1 MATSAIARAMG
12 GNLART
18 FQRLVSSSDQRPD
31 DGPQFSWKGV
41 EEQVA
46 AGLILLAA
54 CGIGFIAWTVPRQL
68 DLVLQA
74 QRVIT
79 ERVAAM
85 EGRIGRVE
93 NDVQILDR
101 RTTRLESS
109 R

>member
-1 MATSAIARAMG
+1 
-12 GNLART
+12 
-18 FQRLVSSSDQRPD
+18 VSSTDPSSQDPGSR
-31 DGPQFSWKGV
+31 FSWKGV

-74 QRVIT
+74 QRVFT

-85 EGRIGRVE
+85 EGRLGKVE
-93 NDVQILDR
+93 NDVQGLDR
-101 RTTRLESS
+101 RTTRLEAQP
-109 R
+109 

>member
-1 MATSAIARAMG
+1 MTTS
-12 GNLART
+12 
-18 FQRLVSSSDQRPD
+18 
-31 DGPQFSWKGV
+31 GPQPPESGTRFSWKGV

-74 QRVIT
+74 QRSFT
-79 ERVAAM
+79 ERIAAM
-85 EGRIGRVE
+85 EGRLIKVE
-93 NDVQILDR
+93 DDVQGLDR
-101 RTTRLESS
+101 RATRLEAQ

>member
-1 MATSAIARAMG
+1 MTTPDPHQQEPGAR
-12 GNLART
+12 
-18 FQRLVSSSDQRPD
+18 
-31 DGPQFSWKGV
+31 FSWKGV

-74 QRVIT
+74 QRVFS
-79 ERVAAM
+79 ERFAAM
-85 EGRIGRVE
+85 EGRLGQVE
-93 NDVQILDR
+93 NDVQGLDR